1 MISLLKFFRFLGPT
15 LLFFG
20 TFVVLPPLVLS
31 YFNDVLDNQMLNI
44 YLVCISYSVIIFF
57 TLRQRKFTYSP
68 KDGFVITFLTWVI
81 ISLLAS
87 MPFMNSNIAFFDAL
101 FEAVSG
107 LTTTG
112 STVIKDLSQL
122 SDHVLLYRQLL
133 QWAGMAEAIEIVVDS
148 SYEKLKGKCI
158 SDLRLDENINIPALK
173 RGEDVI
179 MAHGDTEIYDEDH
192 LIVFYK
198 NKDVIDNFYNAFR

>member
-1 MISLLKFFRFLGPT
+1 
-15 LLFFG
+15 
-20 TFVVLPPLVLS
+20 
-31 YFNDVLDNQMLNI
+31 MLNADAADKEFLSSEGI
-44 YLVCISYSVIIFF
+44 EDCDVFVAVTQDDESNVLCSLMSKKLGSKKTITIINKEAYFDLVGRNELDI
-57 TLRQRKFTYSP
+57 
-68 KDGFVITFLTWVI
+68 I
-81 ISLLAS
+81 IS
-87 MPFMNSNIAFFDAL
+87 PVQIT
-101 FEAVSG
+101 VS
-107 LTTTG
+107 
-112 STVIKDLSQL
+112 
-122 SDHVLLYRQLL
+122 HVLKYIRKGSVSNVHKVKK
-133 QWAGMAEAIEIVVDS
+133 GMAEAIEIVVDS